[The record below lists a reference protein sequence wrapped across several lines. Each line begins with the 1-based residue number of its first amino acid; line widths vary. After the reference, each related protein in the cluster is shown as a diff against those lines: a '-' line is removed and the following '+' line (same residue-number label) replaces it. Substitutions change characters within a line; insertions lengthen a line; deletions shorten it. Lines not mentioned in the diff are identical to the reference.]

1 MNCTIMDFYPGFLF
15 RLIINPRYM
24 YQLMP
29 LLDMLYGTFYPQ
41 IGDQIRNTVIHHPKI
56 HLQQQI
62 DLRYQRPKP
71 ILLSKAKMI

>member
-29 LLDMLYGTFYPQ
+29 LLVMLYILSS